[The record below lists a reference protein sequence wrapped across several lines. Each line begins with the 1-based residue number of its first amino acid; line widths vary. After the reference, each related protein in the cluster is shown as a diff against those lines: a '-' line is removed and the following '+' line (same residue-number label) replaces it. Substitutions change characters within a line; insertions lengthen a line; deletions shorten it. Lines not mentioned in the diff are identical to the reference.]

1 MFTTILGARTIA
13 TVDAVI
19 GTHDRRCTGTD
30 RVRKWPEIGL
40 VHRLVVYIRADCR
53 NGGSIFDRRVSLRLL
68 FIDCASQTLVK
79 TDVVYIR
86 M

>member
-1 MFTTILGARTIA
+1 MAIIGAPTIT
-13 TVDAVI
+13 TVDAIV
-19 GTHDRRCTGTD
+19 GTHDRSCTSTD

-40 VHRLVVYIRADCR
+40 VHRLVVYVRADCR
-53 NGGSIFDRRVSLRLL
+53 NGGSIFDRRVPLRLL
-68 FIDCASQTLVK
+68 FIDWANQTLVK